1 MRNSTLMVILAL
13 LGLACWAGIVY
24 LVNGSYPDARAQYA
38 FLAIW
43 AGAMVLTATPLSYL
57 LYTRLGRSLGR
68 NGDLMRSL
76 RQGLLAAITTTVMMA
91 LQFLGFL
98 RLGTAL
104 ILLAIALLIEVAFA
118 LQEGAR
124 R

>member
-13 LGLACWAGIVY
+13 LGLACWAGLAY
-24 LVNGSYPDARAQYA
+24 LVNGFYPDARAQYA

-43 AGAMVLTATPLSYL
+43 AGAMVLTITPLSFLIYA
-57 LYTRLGRSLGR
+57 RRGRTLGR
-68 NGDLMRSL
+68 NGDLLRSL
-76 RQGLLAAITTTVMMA
+76 RQGLLLAIATSVMMA
-91 LQFLGFL
+91 LQFLGFM
-98 RLGTAL
+98 RLGTGL